1 MEVEEVENSF
11 FMCITKDHLSEAV
24 PEGQIYAVNRTTL
37 MIRFGLD
44 KGNDFSLN
52 SWRHLSPAEK
62 AGEQFLEEASLVAGA
77 QKKRYH
83 RQWSLKR
90 LVTRDRVCGHLKLVD
105 RHSSLCSVPLY
116 RLAWAAFS
124 VLSLFSLWQSP
135 LKYYDGC
142 LVSFGDI
149 SLDLVAYVGKS
160 LYDACLD
167 KPEVVLAAFIGMF
180 GGL

>member
-1 MEVEEVENSF
+1 MKFALNLLVEILWGNVVQMEVEEVENSF

-77 QKKRYH
+77 VMFMA
-83 RQWSLKR
+83 S
-90 LVTRDRVCGHLKLVD
+90 
-105 RHSSLCSVPLY
+105 
-116 RLAWAAFS
+116 A
-124 VLSLFSLWQSP
+124 
-135 LKYYDGC
+135 
-142 LVSFGDI
+142 
-149 SLDLVAYVGKS
+149 LDLNFLK
-160 LYDACLD
+160 CQQN
-167 KPEVVLAAFIGMF
+167 
-180 GGL
+180 